1 MNWGSCTVALT
12 LAPTASMAW
21 ARSSILNWAAFLE
34 TSTPADLARE
44 ASWAPAA
51 GLAAPTAATAVGAT
65 FWANDFISATAP
77 DTSTAGAAPPLPA
90 AGGATRAA
98 TSGALVCR

>member
-1 MNWGSCTVALT
+1 MALT
-12 LAPTASMAW
+12 M
-21 ARSSILNWAAFLE
+21 SSTFSVAAFLD

-51 GLAAPTAATAVGAT
+51 GLAAPTAATALGAT
-65 FWANDFISATAP
+65 FWANDRTWATAA
-77 DTSTAGAAPPLPA
+77 DTSTGAGAAPALPE
-90 AGGATRAA
+90 AGGLTRDA